1 MAAFKD
7 EVSGLASKE
16 VTCTIVI
23 QKFVSVQFPFFL
35 RVSLN
40 WFDAYTLLHSRLVL
54 LARTN
59 RLILFGGVDVMT
71 QAVLNTQ
78 LYQKMFSEQ
87 AHFKDWLMSQ
97 TPEEVLNHAYEY
109 TCREDILLSLEYND
123 LSPKQAK
130 ALLKSPTPLAD
141 VFKKWDSWEDN
152 HHMENIWS
160 AVEARANEVV
170 RADFIAQKDAR

>member
-1 MAAFKD
+1 MDAFKA

-35 RVSLN
+35 RVSLD

-78 LYQKMFSEQ
+78 LYQK
-87 AHFKDWLMSQ
+87 
-97 TPEEVLNHAYEY
+97 
-109 TCREDILLSLEYND
+109 LSLI
-123 LSPKQAK
+123 
-130 ALLKSPTPLAD
+130 
-141 VFKKWDSWEDN
+141 
-152 HHMENIWS
+152 HI
-160 AVEARANEVV
+160 
-170 RADFIAQKDAR
+170 